1 MGLAFMGKKDR
12 DVRDWL
18 DEVANRAEIVEFPD
32 GKVAVLR
39 LPDLEH
45 MLEVEN
51 HIVSSPDLTSA
62 PRLEIAQHML
72 RLYGLCLAA
81 TVVADD
87 SFRER
92 TVDDW
97 TALAFQ
103 LNLTTEDRPQVHRLV
118 KSACA
123 LCNVATVLTGEDVV
137 EATVAAVPDGVG
149 PDDADAP
156 GKSKAPKAPE
166 DQVAVDAVGEKLP
179 EIFTG

>member
-1 MGLAFMGKKDR
+1 MGLAFRGKKER

-18 DEVANRAEIVEFPD
+18 DEVANRAELVEFPD

-45 MLEVEN
+45 MLEVEH

-81 TVVADD
+81 TVVPDD

-97 TALAFQ
+97 TALAFH

-118 KSACA
+118 KSACT
-123 LCNVATVLTGEDVV
+123 LCNVATVLTGEDV
-137 EATVAAVPDGVG
+137 ETPAAAVPDGVG
-149 PDDADAP
+149 TDDADAP
-156 GKSKAPKAPE
+156 KAPKPPPE
-166 DQVAVDAVGEKLP
+166 DQVAIDAAGDQLP
-179 EIFTG
+179 EVFTG

>member
-1 MGLAFMGKKDR
+1 M
-12 DVRDWL
+12 
-18 DEVANRAEIVEFPD
+18 
-32 GKVAVLR
+32 LR

-123 LCNVATVLTGEDVV
+123 LCNVATVLTGEDV
-137 EATVAAVPDGVG
+137 ETPEAVPEGVD

-156 GKSKAPKAPE
+156 KAPPEAP
-166 DQVAVDAVGEKLP
+166 AAIDAAGEQLP
-179 EIFTG
+179 EVFTG